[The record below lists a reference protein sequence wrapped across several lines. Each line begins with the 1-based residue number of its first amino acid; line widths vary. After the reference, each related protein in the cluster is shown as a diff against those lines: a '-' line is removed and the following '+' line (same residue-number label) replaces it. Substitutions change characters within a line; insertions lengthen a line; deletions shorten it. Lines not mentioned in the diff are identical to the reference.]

1 MISVMP
7 VPRNMNFTVLSSGI
21 LVPLFSFP
29 LQILIRRMLL
39 DFCKPMCYIECMV
52 ATKSAKIFSIFIEY
66 KGVKP
71 NETQKTLR
79 IGTRRSA
86 HALCACR
93 LHLRQNHR
101 RGEHKQHLRRV
112 LLFLRSRL
120 RRQHCVLRTRIFAST
135 GEAMFASLADYL
147 ADPDVKA
154 SIDAEI
160 ENQTDDS
167 MTIKVY
173 ADGNALVYEYQFT
186 DEYDLSDED
195 IKQSVLDAL
204 KEGCEENA
212 STFEDIADTLESEV
226 GLSGVHVR
234 LVYLNGD
241 GSEIYTHDFE

>member
-39 DFCKPMCYIECMV
+39 DFCKPMCYIECMA

-71 NETQKTLR
+71 NETQKTCALALA
-79 IGTRRSA
+79 GLLSLSA
-86 HALCACR
+86 LAGCTSAKTIVGG
-93 LHLRQNHR
+93 NTSSTSA
-101 RGEHKQHLRRV
+101 E
-112 LLFLRSRL
+112 SSSSSEA
-120 RRQHCVLRTRIFAST
+120 TSEDSTASSEPESSAST

>member
-1 MISVMP
+1 MA
-7 VPRNMNFTVLSSGI
+7 
-21 LVPLFSFP
+21 
-29 LQILIRRMLL
+29 
-39 DFCKPMCYIECMV
+39 

-101 RGEHKQHLRRV
+101 RGNTSSTSAE
-112 LLFLRSRL
+112 SSSSSEAASENS
-120 RRQHCVLRTRIFAST
+120 TASSESESSAST

>member
-7 VPRNMNFTVLSSGI
+7 VPRNINFTVLSSGI
-21 LVPLFSFP
+21 LVPLFSF
-29 LQILIRRMLL
+29 LSKFLIRRTLL

-93 LHLRQNHR
+93 LHLRQNHL
-101 RGEHKQHLRRV
+101 GGNTSSTSAE
-112 LLFLRSRL
+112 SSSSSSSSEDS
-120 RRQHCVLRTRIFAST
+120 TASSESESSAST

>member
-1 MISVMP
+1 MKL
-7 VPRNMNFTVLSSGI
+7 RKLCALALAGLLTLSALAG
-21 LVPLFSFP
+21 
-29 LQILIRRMLL
+29 
-39 DFCKPMCYIECMV
+39 C
-52 ATKSAKIFSIFIEY
+52 TSAKTVVGGDTSS
-66 KGVKP
+66 
-71 NETQKTLR
+71 T
-79 IGTRRSA
+79 SA
-86 HALCACR
+86 SSEAVSEAVSEDSTASSV
-93 LHLRQNHR
+93 
-101 RGEHKQHLRRV
+101 GDTE
-112 LLFLRSRL
+112 
-120 RRQHCVLRTRIFAST
+120 FAT
-135 GEAMFASLADYL
+135 LADYL

-154 SIDAEI
+154 SIDAEV

-186 DEYDLSDED
+186 DEYDLSDD
-195 IKQSVLDAL
+195 ATKQSVQDAL

>member
-1 MISVMP
+1 MKL
-7 VPRNMNFTVLSSGI
+7 RKLCALALAGLLTLSALAG
-21 LVPLFSFP
+21 
-29 LQILIRRMLL
+29 
-39 DFCKPMCYIECMV
+39 C
-52 ATKSAKIFSIFIEY
+52 TSAKTVVGGDSSS
-66 KGVKP
+66 
-71 NETQKTLR
+71 T
-79 IGTRRSA
+79 SA
-86 HALCACR
+86 SSEAVSEDSTASSV
-93 LHLRQNHR
+93 
-101 RGEHKQHLRRV
+101 GDTE
-112 LLFLRSRL
+112 
-120 RRQHCVLRTRIFAST
+120 FAT
-135 GEAMFASLADYL
+135 LADYL

-186 DEYDLSDED
+186 DEYDLSDEAE
-195 IKQSVLDAL
+195 KQSVQDAL

-212 STFEDIADTLESEV
+212 STFENIADTLESEV

>member
-1 MISVMP
+1 
-7 VPRNMNFTVLSSGI
+7 
-21 LVPLFSFP
+21 
-29 LQILIRRMLL
+29 
-39 DFCKPMCYIECMV
+39 MCYIECMV

-86 HALCACR
+86 HALCTCR
-93 LHLRQNHR
+93 HLRQNHR
-101 RGEHKQHLRRV
+101 RGEHKQHLR
-112 LLFLRSRL
+112 FLRN
-120 RRQHCVLRTRIFAST
+120 RIFGST
-135 GEAMFASLADYL
+135 GEAVFASLADYL

-195 IKQSVLDAL
+195 
-204 KEGCEENA
+204 
-212 STFEDIADTLESEV
+212 T
-226 GLSGVHVR
+226 
-234 LVYLNGD
+234 
-241 GSEIYTHDFE
+241 

>member
-1 MISVMP
+1 MKL
-7 VPRNMNFTVLSSGI
+7 RKLCALALAGLLTLSALAG
-21 LVPLFSFP
+21 
-29 LQILIRRMLL
+29 
-39 DFCKPMCYIECMV
+39 C
-52 ATKSAKIFSIFIEY
+52 TSAKTIVGGNTSSTASSVGDTE
-66 KGVKP
+66 
-71 NETQKTLR
+71 
-79 IGTRRSA
+79 
-86 HALCACR
+86 
-93 LHLRQNHR
+93 
-101 RGEHKQHLRRV
+101 
-112 LLFLRSRL
+112 
-120 RRQHCVLRTRIFAST
+120 FAT
-135 GEAMFASLADYL
+135 LADYL

-160 ENQTDDS
+160 EAQTDDS

-186 DEYDLSDED
+186 DEYDLSDEAE
-195 IKQSVLDAL
+195 KQSVQDAL

>member
-1 MISVMP
+1 MKL
-7 VPRNMNFTVLSSGI
+7 RKLCALALAGLLTLSALAG
-21 LVPLFSFP
+21 
-29 LQILIRRMLL
+29 
-39 DFCKPMCYIECMV
+39 C
-52 ATKSAKIFSIFIEY
+52 TSAKTVVGGDTSSTASSVGDTE
-66 KGVKP
+66 
-71 NETQKTLR
+71 
-79 IGTRRSA
+79 
-86 HALCACR
+86 
-93 LHLRQNHR
+93 
-101 RGEHKQHLRRV
+101 
-112 LLFLRSRL
+112 
-120 RRQHCVLRTRIFAST
+120 FAT
-135 GEAMFASLADYL
+135 LADYL

-195 IKQSVLDAL
+195 MKQSLQDAL

>member
-1 MISVMP
+1 MKL
-7 VPRNMNFTVLSSGI
+7 RKLCALALAGLLTLSALAG
-21 LVPLFSFP
+21 
-29 LQILIRRMLL
+29 
-39 DFCKPMCYIECMV
+39 C
-52 ATKSAKIFSIFIEY
+52 TSAKTVVGGDTSSTASSVGDTE
-66 KGVKP
+66 
-71 NETQKTLR
+71 
-79 IGTRRSA
+79 
-86 HALCACR
+86 
-93 LHLRQNHR
+93 
-101 RGEHKQHLRRV
+101 
-112 LLFLRSRL
+112 
-120 RRQHCVLRTRIFAST
+120 FAT
-135 GEAMFASLADYL
+135 LADYL

-154 SIDAEI
+154 SIDAEV

>member
-1 MISVMP
+1 
-7 VPRNMNFTVLSSGI
+7 
-21 LVPLFSFP
+21 
-29 LQILIRRMLL
+29 
-39 DFCKPMCYIECMV
+39 MCYIECMA

-66 KGVKP
+66 KGVNQMK
-71 NETQKTLR
+71 LR
-79 IGTRRSA
+79 K
-86 HALCACR
+86 LCA
-93 LHLRQNHR
+93 LALA
-101 RGEHKQHLRRV
+101 G
-112 LLFLRSRL
+112 LLTLSAL
-120 RRQHCVLRTRIFAST
+120 AGCTSAKTVVKGDTSSTSASSETESSAST

>member
-1 MISVMP
+1 MKL
-7 VPRNMNFTVLSSGI
+7 RKLYALALAGLLTLSALAG
-21 LVPLFSFP
+21 
-29 LQILIRRMLL
+29 
-39 DFCKPMCYIECMV
+39 C
-52 ATKSAKIFSIFIEY
+52 TSAKTVVGGDTSSTASSVGDTE
-66 KGVKP
+66 
-71 NETQKTLR
+71 
-79 IGTRRSA
+79 
-86 HALCACR
+86 
-93 LHLRQNHR
+93 
-101 RGEHKQHLRRV
+101 
-112 LLFLRSRL
+112 
-120 RRQHCVLRTRIFAST
+120 FAT
-135 GEAMFASLADYL
+135 LADYL

>member
-1 MISVMP
+1 MKL
-7 VPRNMNFTVLSSGI
+7 RKLCALALAGLLTLSALAG
-21 LVPLFSFP
+21 
-29 LQILIRRMLL
+29 
-39 DFCKPMCYIECMV
+39 C
-52 ATKSAKIFSIFIEY
+52 TSAKTVVGGDTSSTASSVGDTE
-66 KGVKP
+66 
-71 NETQKTLR
+71 
-79 IGTRRSA
+79 
-86 HALCACR
+86 
-93 LHLRQNHR
+93 
-101 RGEHKQHLRRV
+101 
-112 LLFLRSRL
+112 
-120 RRQHCVLRTRIFAST
+120 FAT
-135 GEAMFASLADYL
+135 LADYL

-195 IKQSVLDAL
+195 MKQSLQDAL

-212 STFEDIADTLESEV
+212 STFEDIADTIESEV

>member
-1 MISVMP
+1 MKL
-7 VPRNMNFTVLSSGI
+7 RKLCALALAGLLTLSALAG
-21 LVPLFSFP
+21 
-29 LQILIRRMLL
+29 
-39 DFCKPMCYIECMV
+39 C
-52 ATKSAKIFSIFIEY
+52 TSAKTIVGGNTSS
-66 KGVKP
+66 
-71 NETQKTLR
+71 T
-79 IGTRRSA
+79 SA
-86 HALCACR
+86 GSSSSSSSSEDSTASS
-93 LHLRQNHR
+93 
-101 RGEHKQHLRRV
+101 E
-112 LLFLRSRL
+112 SESS
-120 RRQHCVLRTRIFAST
+120 AST

-167 MTIKVY
+167 MAIKVY

>member
-1 MISVMP
+1 MKL
-7 VPRNMNFTVLSSGI
+7 RKLCALALAGLLTLSALAG
-21 LVPLFSFP
+21 
-29 LQILIRRMLL
+29 
-39 DFCKPMCYIECMV
+39 C
-52 ATKSAKIFSIFIEY
+52 TSAKTVVGGDTSSTASSVGDTE
-66 KGVKP
+66 
-71 NETQKTLR
+71 
-79 IGTRRSA
+79 
-86 HALCACR
+86 
-93 LHLRQNHR
+93 
-101 RGEHKQHLRRV
+101 
-112 LLFLRSRL
+112 
-120 RRQHCVLRTRIFAST
+120 FAT
-135 GEAMFASLADYL
+135 LADYL

-154 SIDAEI
+154 SIDAEV

-186 DEYDLSDED
+186 DEYDLSDEAE
-195 IKQSVLDAL
+195 KQSVQDAL

>member
-1 MISVMP
+1 MKL
-7 VPRNMNFTVLSSGI
+7 RKLCALAFAGLLTLSALAG
-21 LVPLFSFP
+21 
-29 LQILIRRMLL
+29 
-39 DFCKPMCYIECMV
+39 C
-52 ATKSAKIFSIFIEY
+52 TSAKTIVGGNTSSTASSVGDTE
-66 KGVKP
+66 
-71 NETQKTLR
+71 
-79 IGTRRSA
+79 
-86 HALCACR
+86 
-93 LHLRQNHR
+93 
-101 RGEHKQHLRRV
+101 
-112 LLFLRSRL
+112 
-120 RRQHCVLRTRIFAST
+120 FAT
-135 GEAMFASLADYL
+135 LADYL

>member
-1 MISVMP
+1 MKL
-7 VPRNMNFTVLSSGI
+7 RKLCALALAGLLTLSALAG
-21 LVPLFSFP
+21 
-29 LQILIRRMLL
+29 
-39 DFCKPMCYIECMV
+39 C
-52 ATKSAKIFSIFIEY
+52 TSAKTIVGGDSSS
-66 KGVKP
+66 
-71 NETQKTLR
+71 T
-79 IGTRRSA
+79 SA
-86 HALCACR
+86 SSEAVSEDSTASSV
-93 LHLRQNHR
+93 
-101 RGEHKQHLRRV
+101 GDTE
-112 LLFLRSRL
+112 
-120 RRQHCVLRTRIFAST
+120 FAT
-135 GEAMFASLADYL
+135 LADYL

-186 DEYDLSDED
+186 DEYDLSDEAE
-195 IKQSVLDAL
+195 KQSVQDAL

>member
-1 MISVMP
+1 
-7 VPRNMNFTVLSSGI
+7 
-21 LVPLFSFP
+21 
-29 LQILIRRMLL
+29 
-39 DFCKPMCYIECMV
+39 MCYIECMA

-66 KGVKP
+66 KGVKS

-93 LHLRQNHR
+93 LPSAKTIVGGNTSSTSA
-101 RGEHKQHLRRV
+101 EP
-112 LLFLRSRL
+112 SSSSEDS
-120 RRQHCVLRTRIFAST
+120 TASSESESSAST

>member
-1 MISVMP
+1 MKL
-7 VPRNMNFTVLSSGI
+7 RKLCALALAGLLTLSALAG
-21 LVPLFSFP
+21 
-29 LQILIRRMLL
+29 
-39 DFCKPMCYIECMV
+39 C
-52 ATKSAKIFSIFIEY
+52 TSAKTVVGGDTSSTASS
-66 KGVKP
+66 
-71 NETQKTLR
+71 ETES
-79 IGTRRSA
+79 SA
-86 HALCACR
+86 SA
-93 LHLRQNHR
+93 
-101 RGEHKQHLRRV
+101 
-112 LLFLRSRL
+112 
-120 RRQHCVLRTRIFAST
+120 

-186 DEYDLSDED
+186 DEYDLSDEAE
-195 IKQSVLDAL
+195 KQSVQDAL

-212 STFEDIADTLESEV
+212 STFENIADTLESEV

>member
-1 MISVMP
+1 MKL
-7 VPRNMNFTVLSSGI
+7 RKLCALALAGLLTLSALAG
-21 LVPLFSFP
+21 
-29 LQILIRRMLL
+29 
-39 DFCKPMCYIECMV
+39 C
-52 ATKSAKIFSIFIEY
+52 TSAKTVVGGDTSSDTSSTTTVGGAES
-66 KGVKP
+66 GESSTASS
-71 NETQKTLR
+71 ETES
-79 IGTRRSA
+79 SA
-86 HALCACR
+86 SA
-93 LHLRQNHR
+93 
-101 RGEHKQHLRRV
+101 
-112 LLFLRSRL
+112 
-120 RRQHCVLRTRIFAST
+120 

-195 IKQSVLDAL
+195 MKQSLQDAL

>member
-39 DFCKPMCYIECMV
+39 DFCKPMCYIECMA

-66 KGVKP
+66 KRVKP

-86 HALCACR
+86 LALCACR

-112 LLFLRSRL
+112 LLFLRSHL
-120 RRQHCVLRTRIFAST
+120 RRQHCVLRTRIF
-135 GEAMFASLADYL
+135 
-147 ADPDVKA
+147 
-154 SIDAEI
+154 
-160 ENQTDDS
+160 
-167 MTIKVY
+167 
-173 ADGNALVYEYQFT
+173 
-186 DEYDLSDED
+186 
-195 IKQSVLDAL
+195 
-204 KEGCEENA
+204 
-212 STFEDIADTLESEV
+212 
-226 GLSGVHVR
+226 GLHRGSHVPSPIISPIR
-234 LVYLNGD
+234 
-241 GSEIYTHDFE
+241 T

>member
-1 MISVMP
+1 MKL
-7 VPRNMNFTVLSSGI
+7 RKLCALALAGLLTLSALAG
-21 LVPLFSFP
+21 
-29 LQILIRRMLL
+29 
-39 DFCKPMCYIECMV
+39 C
-52 ATKSAKIFSIFIEY
+52 TSAKTVVGGDTSSTASSVGDTE
-66 KGVKP
+66 
-71 NETQKTLR
+71 
-79 IGTRRSA
+79 
-86 HALCACR
+86 
-93 LHLRQNHR
+93 
-101 RGEHKQHLRRV
+101 
-112 LLFLRSRL
+112 
-120 RRQHCVLRTRIFAST
+120 FAT
-135 GEAMFASLADYL
+135 LADYL

-186 DEYDLSDED
+186 DEYDLSDEAE
-195 IKQSVLDAL
+195 KQSVQDAL

-212 STFEDIADTLESEV
+212 STFEDIADTIESEV

>member
-1 MISVMP
+1 
-7 VPRNMNFTVLSSGI
+7 
-21 LVPLFSFP
+21 
-29 LQILIRRMLL
+29 
-39 DFCKPMCYIECMV
+39 
-52 ATKSAKIFSIFIEY
+52 
-66 KGVKP
+66 
-71 NETQKTLR
+71 
-79 IGTRRSA
+79 
-86 HALCACR
+86 
-93 LHLRQNHR
+93 
-101 RGEHKQHLRRV
+101 
-112 LLFLRSRL
+112 
-120 RRQHCVLRTRIFAST
+120 
-135 GEAMFASLADYL
+135 MFASLADYL

-226 GLSGVHVR
+226 GPLRRARPPR
-234 LVYLNGD
+234 LLERRRQRNL
-241 GSEIYTHDFE
+241 HPRL

>member
-1 MISVMP
+1 MKL
-7 VPRNMNFTVLSSGI
+7 RKLCALALAGLLTLSALAG
-21 LVPLFSFP
+21 
-29 LQILIRRMLL
+29 
-39 DFCKPMCYIECMV
+39 C
-52 ATKSAKIFSIFIEY
+52 TSAKTVVGGDTSS
-66 KGVKP
+66 
-71 NETQKTLR
+71 T
-79 IGTRRSA
+79 SA
-86 HALCACR
+86 SSEAVSEDSTASSV
-93 LHLRQNHR
+93 
-101 RGEHKQHLRRV
+101 GDTE
-112 LLFLRSRL
+112 
-120 RRQHCVLRTRIFAST
+120 FAT
-135 GEAMFASLADYL
+135 LADYL

-154 SIDAEI
+154 SIDAEV

-186 DEYDLSDED
+186 DEYDLSDD
-195 IKQSVLDAL
+195 ATKQSVQDAL

>member
-1 MISVMP
+1 MKL
-7 VPRNMNFTVLSSGI
+7 RKLCALALAGLLTLSALAG
-21 LVPLFSFP
+21 
-29 LQILIRRMLL
+29 
-39 DFCKPMCYIECMV
+39 C
-52 ATKSAKIFSIFIEY
+52 TSAKTVVGGDTSSTASSVGDTE
-66 KGVKP
+66 
-71 NETQKTLR
+71 
-79 IGTRRSA
+79 
-86 HALCACR
+86 
-93 LHLRQNHR
+93 
-101 RGEHKQHLRRV
+101 
-112 LLFLRSRL
+112 
-120 RRQHCVLRTRIFAST
+120 FAT
-135 GEAMFASLADYL
+135 LADYL

>member
-1 MISVMP
+1 MKL
-7 VPRNMNFTVLSSGI
+7 RKLCALALAGLLSLSALAG
-21 LVPLFSFP
+21 
-29 LQILIRRMLL
+29 
-39 DFCKPMCYIECMV
+39 C
-52 ATKSAKIFSIFIEY
+52 TSAKTIVGGNTSS
-66 KGVKP
+66 
-71 NETQKTLR
+71 T
-79 IGTRRSA
+79 SA
-86 HALCACR
+86 ESSSSSEATSEATS
-93 LHLRQNHR
+93 
-101 RGEHKQHLRRV
+101 ED
-112 LLFLRSRL
+112 S
-120 RRQHCVLRTRIFAST
+120 TASSEPESSAST